1 MRCVIANLSEVCRA
15 TSRSVPGV
23 TVSIV
28 IVMLVNGAAIAQTK
42 PGYEPG
48 KSPESLVIYFDS
60 GSAEIRPKDLALLD
74 QASRLYRDGHPI
86 VMIITGS
93 TDTVG
98 SPSQNLTLSE
108 RRANAVLN
116 GLTARGIPVEHFQIV
131 AKGQTDL
138 AVQTPPGVAQ
148 RENRRAEI
156 TWH

>member
-1 MRCVIANLSEVCRA
+1 MKHR
-15 TSRSVPGV
+15 SRLQVL
-23 TVSIV
+23 TVLIV
-28 IVMLVNGAAIAQTK
+28 SLLLVNEAVVAQTK
-42 PGYEPG
+42 PAYEPG
-48 KSPESLVIYFDS
+48 KSPESLTIYFDS
-60 GSAEIRPKDLALLD
+60 GSATIRPKDLALLD

-86 VMIITGS
+86 VMIITGA

-98 SPSQNLTLSE
+98 APSQNLALSE

-116 GLTARGIPVEHFQIV
+116 GLTSRGIPTDHFQIV

-148 RENRRAEI
+148 QENRRAEI